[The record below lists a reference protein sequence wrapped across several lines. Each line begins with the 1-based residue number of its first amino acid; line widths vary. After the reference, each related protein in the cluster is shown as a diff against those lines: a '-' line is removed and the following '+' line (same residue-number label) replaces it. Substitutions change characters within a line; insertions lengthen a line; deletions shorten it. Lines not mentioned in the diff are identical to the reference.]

1 MKLYTT
7 PKSANGVKALAA
19 FYHLDI
25 PVEVVIV
32 DVYAGAGRNPAY
44 LKVNPQ
50 GKVPTLVDG
59 ELVLWESNAILQ
71 YIADTRGQLWAEDA
85 VGRADINRW
94 LFWESAHWQP
104 VLSTILTPMVVWKLG
119 LGLQPAKALDWSGVT
134 QQLGLLEDHLSDR
147 DFLVGERLT
156 IADLSIAAMLI
167 YANVLPDGYPALK
180 RWRSRVAGLEAW
192 QRALA
197 GSPWVSPG

>member
-1 MKLYTT
+1 MT

-19 FYHLDI
+19 LYLLEI

-32 DVYAGAGRNPAY
+32 DVYAGAGRDPAY
-44 LKVNPQ
+44 LRVNPQ

-71 YIADTRGQLWAEDA
+71 YLADTRGRLWAEDA
-85 VGRADINRW
+85 AGRADINRW

-104 VLSTILTPMVVWKLG
+104 VLSRILTPMVVWKLG
-119 LGLQPAKALDWSGVT
+119 LGLQPPAALDWSGAEPS
-134 QQLGLLEDHLSDR
+134 LSLLEAHLKDR
-147 DFLVGERLT
+147 EFLVGERLT

-167 YANVLPDGYPALK
+167 YANVLPDGYPAL
-180 RWRSRVAGLEAW
+180 RQWRARVAGLPAW
-192 QRALA
+192 QQALA
-197 GSPWVSPG
+197 GSPWSALG